1 MVKAV
6 LRRSIF
12 ESFIK
17 IDIDLLPNTR
27 VDIIVNA
34 AATKTDH
41 ETIVSVGDKVQLPQ
55 KWFLQTLFLIVFNEL
70 FY

>member
-1 MVKAV
+1 MEKY
-6 LRRSIF
+6 LNPSM
-12 ESFIK
+12 K
-17 IDIDLLPNTR
+17 INIDLLPNTR

-41 ETIVSVGDKVQLPQ
+41 ETIVSVGDNVQLPQ
-55 KWFLQTLFLIVFNEL
+55 KWFLQFLFLIVFNEL